1 MSKVK
6 TATAGLIERIDTN
19 YGDTSDNNN
28 LATDS
33 IDCSYCIAIKNGQ
46 IFKRIGKTAQKMK
59 ILFILSIIETL
70 AFLVGSFMAKTAE
83 MKGRCGEYAMW
94 SMLLCAAIGYIAFS

>member
-1 MSKVK
+1 MS
-6 TATAGLIERIDTN
+6 ALLFFEHELHGLNEL

-33 IDCSYCIAIKNGQ
+33 ISCSYCIAIKNSQ
-46 IFKRIGKTAQKMK
+46 IFERIGKTAQKMK

-83 MKGRCGEYAMW
+83 MKGRCGEYTMW
-94 SMLLCAAIGYIAFS
+94 SMVLCACIGYIAFS